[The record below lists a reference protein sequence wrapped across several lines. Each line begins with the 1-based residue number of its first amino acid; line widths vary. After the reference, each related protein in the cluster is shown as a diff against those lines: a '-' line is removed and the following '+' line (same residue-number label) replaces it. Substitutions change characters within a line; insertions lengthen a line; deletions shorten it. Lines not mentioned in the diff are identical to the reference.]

1 MTPVLPIL
9 PILPILEVKNLN
21 KSFGGLQAVLGVS
34 FSIREKEMSAII
46 GPNGA
51 GKTTLFNLISG
62 FISPT
67 SGSIAF
73 HGREVVGNSVDEI
86 SNLGLGRCFQRT
98 NIFPGLTVFENIQ
111 SAVLAKSNRCSNF
124 FSSWLR
130 YSEVNERTEKII
142 ETVKL
147 GPLAHRKSSV
157 LSHGDQKLLDIAVT
171 LALEPTMILLDEPTA
186 GMSPDERFSTIEMVA
201 KLWKEMNLTLLF
213 IEHDMDIVF
222 NHAQV
227 IRVMNQGALIAE
239 GTPAE
244 IRNNR
249 EVVKAYL
256 GE

>member
-1 MTPVLPIL
+1 MTPLP
-9 PILPILEVKNLN
+9 PALPILEVKDLN

-67 SGSIAF
+67 SGSIVF
-73 HGREVVGNSVDEI
+73 HGREVVDKSVDEI

-111 SAVLAKSNRCSNF
+111 SAVLAKSNKCARF
-124 FSSWLR
+124 LSSWLR
-130 YSEVNERTEKII
+130 YSEVNARTEEII

-147 GPLAHRKSSV
+147 GPLAHCKSSV

-222 NHAQV
+222 NHAQL

>member
-1 MTPVLPIL
+1 MAAV
-9 PILPILEVKNLN
+9 LEVKNLN
-21 KSFGGLQAVLGVS
+21 KSFGGLQAVLNVS
-34 FSIREKEMSAII
+34 LSIQEKEMSAII

-62 FISPT
+62 FIPPS
-67 SGSIAF
+67 SGSITF
-73 HGREVVGNSVDEI
+73 HGQEIVGQSIDEI

-98 NIFPGLTVFENIQ
+98 NVFPRLTVYENIQ
-111 SAVLAKSNRCSNF
+111 AAVLAKKQRAHHF
-124 FSSWLR
+124 ISSCFR
-130 YSEVNERTEKII
+130 YAEVNQRTKEII
-142 ETVKL
+142 ESVNLETFVHL
-147 GPLAHRKSSV
+147 KSGT

-171 LALEPTMILLDEPTA
+171 LALEPTLILLDEPTA
-186 GMSPDERFSTIEMVA
+186 GMSPDERFSTIEKIA

-227 IRVMNQGALIAE
+227 IRVMNQGELLAE
-239 GTPAE
+239 GSPSE

-249 EVVKAYL
+249 EVIAAYL

>member
-9 PILPILEVKNLN
+9 ELKNLN
-21 KSFGGLQAVLGVS
+21 KSFGGLQAVFGVS
-34 FSIREKEMSAII
+34 LSIQEKEMSAII

-62 FISPT
+62 FIAPT

-73 HGREVVGNSVDEI
+73 HGQEVVGKSVDEI

-111 SAVLAKSNRCSNF
+111 SAVLAKQNKCANF
-124 FSSWLR
+124 FSSWVR
-130 YSEVNERTEKII
+130 YPEVNERTEQII
-142 ETVKL
+142 ETVNL
-147 GPLAHRKSSV
+147 GPLAHRRSSV

-222 NHAQV
+222 NHAQL
-227 IRVMNQGALIAE
+227 IRVMNQGVLIAE

>member
-1 MTPVLPIL
+1 MAAV
-9 PILPILEVKNLN
+9 LEVKTLN
-21 KSFGGLQAVLGVS
+21 RSFGGLQAVLNVS
-34 FSIREKEMSAII
+34 LSIQEKEMSAII

-62 FISPT
+62 FLPPS
-67 SGSIAF
+67 SGSIIF
-73 HGREVVGNSVDEI
+73 RGREIVGKSVDEI

-98 NIFPGLTVFENIQ
+98 NVFPGLTVYENIQ
-111 SAVLAKSNRCSNF
+111 AAVLAKKQKCHHF
-124 FSSWLR
+124 LSSCFR
-130 YSEVNERTEKII
+130 YAEVNQRTEEII
-142 ETVKL
+142 ESVNL
-147 GPLAHRKSSV
+147 GALVRLKSGT

-171 LALEPTMILLDEPTA
+171 LALEPTVILLDEPTA

-222 NHAQV
+222 NHAQL
-227 IRVMNQGALIAE
+227 IRVMNQGELLAE

-244 IRNNR
+244 IRTNK
-249 EVVKAYL
+249 EVITAYL